1 MKYRVWLAGYGILE
15 RSRLKARRRGDGR
28 RHGAFRGG
36 VVARLRAS
44 DRARVRVD
52 ARVCNFR
59 YDRVRMRIARTSP
72 TDRQR
77 PLLRCLQQ
85 AKSLERHIGDRPPR
99 LLNETHDRTLT
110 CENVRHT
117 SRYIEGKEQ
126 AMYLFPERA
135 EENEKTKG
143 KEKSKSHV
151 RTYACVLLHS
161 LSRLNRTMSIVS
173 VTSEKRVSLIRIIVI
188 SPVDRT
194 RGNVK
199 RVVCF
204 KS

>member
-99 LLNETHDRTLT
+99 LLNETYDRTLT
-110 CENVRHT
+110 CENVRRT

-161 LSRLNRTMSIVS
+161 LSRLTKSNDVDCLRDKR
-173 VTSEKRVSLIRIIVI
+173 EKSF
-188 SPVDRT
+188 VDTYHRHLSGRSYARERKT
-194 RGNVK
+194 CRML
-199 RVVCF
+199 
-204 KS
+204 